1 MAEQLIILWKRLS
14 RALAANPG
22 RFAGGSAVDGPFGLL
37 AVEQEDLIRLQ
48 RSRCDARPA
57 DGRR

>member
-1 MAEQLIILWKRLS
+1 MIKQLGTLGKRLS

-37 AVEQEDLIRLQ
+37 AVEQENLIRLQ
-48 RSRCDARPA
+48 RSRRDVRPA
-57 DGRR
+57 GGRR